1 MTIHQLIYE
10 LSVGIRLPNP
20 ELCPPSI
27 STMLRKCFQNDPNE
41 RPDFKE
47 IRDNIQFT
55 LDSMLKEVLQH
66 RLNNEK
72 AERKLYSLPI
82 NNPKDNT
89 MRSRYTV
96 IKKTNKLSSN
106 CNLNLNGVTI
116 EESSSSL
123 LHVSLDQVTQYA
135 QGVGASNVLQD
146 NCNDQNLEDNDT

>member
-1 MTIHQLIYE
+1 M
-10 LSVGIRLPNP
+10 
-20 ELCPPSI
+20 
-27 STMLRKCFQNDPNE
+27 
-41 RPDFKE
+41 
-47 IRDNIQFT
+47 
-55 LDSMLKEVLQH
+55 
-66 RLNNEK
+66 NNEK

>member
-1 MTIHQLIYE
+1 
-10 LSVGIRLPNP
+10 
-20 ELCPPSI
+20 
-27 STMLRKCFQNDPNE
+27 MLRKCFQNDPNE

-123 LHVSLDQVTQYA
+123 LHVSLDQVTHYA